1 MRVAARHLSTA
12 RSVPLGAIYATERY
26 LPSDPPSP
34 REVRALRK
42 AVRQQI
48 GDLVAGGEP
57 VDVLW
62 ATGGAVRNLA
72 RMARMRT
79 NYPLRR
85 LHGYA
90 LQRPVLKRLLKDL
103 LAVNAADRRRLPGMN
118 TARASTLPAVA
129 IVVDEVL
136 ALLNLSQVRVSGQ
149 GLREGLVWQMMRG
162 ANPLLPDV
170 RAASIA
176 GLALANGVDVALSEA
191 DVRFASELF
200 EVTAPLHGLGHREME
215 LLVSA
220 TRLSEI
226 GMHVDYYSRD
236 RHAEYL
242 VHSGDLHGFSHR
254 ETVLLAAIVRYSL
267 GGSPDLRAYEMILD
281 PGGDTRLTILL
292 AAMLGVT
299 RAVARRAGA
308 PPLLTSVSLQDGV
321 LDLSLEAQAPVDAEL
336 YALERPARRL
346 ESALGCPVRVVS
358 RTLPDRRLAEL
369 A

>member
-1 MRVAARHLSTA
+1 
-12 RSVPLGAIYATERY
+12 
-26 LPSDPPSP
+26 
-34 REVRALRK
+34 
-42 AVRQQI
+42 
-48 GDLVAGGEP
+48 
-57 VDVLW
+57 
-62 ATGGAVRNLA
+62 
-72 RMARMRT
+72 MARMRT

-90 LQRPVLKRLLKDL
+90 LQRTILKRLLKDL

-118 TARASTLPAVA
+118 TARAGTLPAVA

-136 ALLNLSQVRVSGQ
+136 ALLNLPQVRVSGQ
-149 GLREGLVWQMMRG
+149 GLREGLVWQLMRG
-162 ANPLLPDV
+162 ASPLLPDV

-191 DVRFASELF
+191 DVRFAGELF
-200 EVTAPLHGLGHREME
+200 EATSSLHGLGHREME

-226 GMHVDYYSRD
+226 GMHVDYYSRA

-267 GGSPDLRAYEMILD
+267 GGSPDLRAYETILD
-281 PGGDTRLTILL
+281 PGDTRLTTLL

-308 PPLLTSVSLQDGV
+308 PPLLTGVALQDGV
-321 LDLSLEAQAPVDAEL
+321 LDLSVEAQAPIDAEL

-346 ESALGCPVRVVS
+346 ESALGCPVRVLG